1 MLSGVKLICPS
12 DSLIILRLPN
22 EGISMRFAVIGN
34 RGMFGSEMM
43 LVLADRGHEVLGLN
57 RETLNLD
64 DSIESIARQLE
75 SFDVVVNAVAYTAV
89 DKAESEIEL
98 ANLVNGDYA
107 GKLARASKIVGA
119 KFLHLST
126 DYVFDGNSEI
136 PYKTNAIPKPQ
147 GAYGRSKLLGEKLV
161 EESGANYTIFR
172 TAWLYGAHGRCFP
185 KVMHQKALQGD
196 TLRVVNDQFGQP
208 TWTKDL
214 AEQILSYAE
223 LEKSPA
229 IVHSVSSGRASWF
242 DFATEI
248 VGEYQ
253 IEPVSSSE
261 FVTAAKRPTYSV
273 LDNSSSLVTPIGD
286 WKDRWL
292 AAKGDVLG
300 LLK

>member
-22 EGISMRFAVIGN
+22 EGISMRFAVVGN

-43 LVLADRGHEVLGLN
+43 VVLADRGHEVLGLN
-57 RETLNLD
+57 RETLNLN

-75 SFDVVVNAVAYTAV
+75 NFDAVVNAVAYTAV

-136 PYKTNAIPKPQ
+136 PYATDAIPNPQ

-161 EESGANYTIFR
+161 EESGSNYTIFR

-185 KVMHQKALQGD
+185 KVMHGKALQGEL
-196 TLRVVNDQFGQP
+196 LRVVNDQFGQP
-208 TWTKDL
+208 TWTRDL
-214 AEQILSYAE
+214 AEQVLSYAQ
-223 LEKSPA
+223 LENAPA
-229 IVHSVSSGRASWF
+229 IVHSVSSGKASWF
-242 DFATEI
+242 DFAREV
-248 VGEYQ
+248 VGEYP
-253 IEPVSSSE
+253 IEPVSSDE
-261 FVTAAKRPTYSV
+261 FVTAAQRPKYSV
-273 LDNSSSLVTPIGD
+273 LDNSSNLITPIAD
-286 WKDRWL
+286 WKNRWL

>member
-1 MLSGVKLICPS
+1 
-12 DSLIILRLPN
+12 
-22 EGISMRFAVIGN
+22 MRFAVIGN
-34 RGMFGSEMM
+34 RGMFGSDMM

-75 SFDVVVNAVAYTAV
+75 GIDAVVNAVAYTAV
-89 DKAESEIEL
+89 DKAESEVSL

-107 GKLARASKIVGA
+107 GKLAHASKIVGA

-136 PYKTNAIPKPQ
+136 PYPTDAIPNPQ

-185 KVMHQKALQGD
+185 KVMHEKASQGD
-196 TLRVVNDQFGQP
+196 PLRVVNDQFGQP
-208 TWTKDL
+208 TWTRDL
-214 AEQILSYAE
+214 AEQILSYAQ
-223 LEKSPA
+223 LDNAPA
-229 IVHSVSSGRASWF
+229 IVHCVSSGKASWF
-242 DFATEI
+242 DFATDI
-248 VGEYQ
+248 VDDYP
-253 IEPVSSSE
+253 IEPVSSRE
-261 FVTAAKRPTYSV
+261 FVTAAKRPKYSV
-273 LDNSSSLVTPIGD
+273 LDNSSDLVAPIAD
-286 WKDRWL
+286 WKERWPV
-292 AAKGDVLG
+292 AKDNVLG

>member
-1 MLSGVKLICPS
+1 
-12 DSLIILRLPN
+12 
-22 EGISMRFAVIGN
+22 MRFAVIGN

-43 LVLADRGHEVLGLN
+43 LVLANRGFEVLGLN

-64 DSIESIARQLE
+64 DSIQSIARQLE
-75 SFDVVVNAVAYTAV
+75 NFDAVVNAVAYTAV

-136 PYKTNAIPKPQ
+136 PYATDAIPNPQ

-161 EESGANYTIFR
+161 EESGSNYTIFR

-185 KVMHQKALQGD
+185 KVMHEKASQGEL
-196 TLRVVNDQFGQP
+196 LRVVNDQFGQP

-214 AEQILSYAE
+214 AEQILSYAQ
-223 LEKSPA
+223 LNNAPA
-229 IVHSVSSGRASWF
+229 IVHSVSSGKTSWF
-242 DFATEI
+242 DFATEV
-248 VGEYQ
+248 VGDYP
-253 IEPVSSSE
+253 IKSVSSSE
-261 FVTAAKRPTYSV
+261 FVTTAKRPTYSV
-273 LDNSSSLVTPIGD
+273 LENSSNLVTPIGD
-286 WKDRWL
+286 WKERWL
-292 AAKGDVLG
+292 VAKGDVLG